1 MGPRAR
7 WGMLTAALLLAGSS
21 SARADDDR
29 ANREAEARFKEG
41 LSRVKNKDYEAA
53 RLSFEQAYAVL
64 HRPLILWNLAL
75 SEEKTG
81 HPLDALAHFRQVARD
96 APVDADRA
104 SAQKHVDTLLGQ
116 LSRIDVQAPA
126 GTVLGLDGGD
136 ASWTA
141 PLTDPLDVMPGHHV
155 VAAKMSGGGTKSS
168 EVDAVAGQV
177 AHVSFVADP
186 GPIAFAVPL
195 PATATA
201 PAATAP
207 PPATASAGTDALAS
221 PPPDEPPKPFWGPRT
236 VTATVFVGAAA
247 VAAGFGAA
255 FGISSQNNKTAVS
268 TFQKEH
274 PSQSFCVPVAGK
286 ALPSDCGPWN
296 DAVNAQNRDAEISD
310 ALYFTAGALALGAA
324 VSWFFWPKPGHV
336 KTTWVLPE
344 VGPERAGIEAGGRF

>member
-7 WGMLTAALLLAGSS
+7 WGVLTAALVLVGSS
-21 SARADDDR
+21 PARADDDR

-81 HPLDALAHFRQVARD
+81 HPLDALAHFRQVAHD
-96 APVDADRA
+96 APADADRA

-136 ASWTA
+136 GSWTA

-186 GPIAFAVPL
+186 VQVAFAVPL
-195 PATATA
+195 PATGTA
-201 PAATAP
+201 APATAP
-207 PPATASAGTDALAS
+207 PPATDPLAS
-221 PPPDEPPKPFWGPRT
+221 PPPDEAPKPFWGPRT
-236 VTATVFVGAAA
+236 VTATVFVGAAV
-247 VAAGFGAA
+247 VAGGFGAA
-255 FGISSQNNKTAVS
+255 FGIASQNNKTAVS
-268 TFQKEH
+268 TFQKQH
-274 PSQSFCVPVAGK
+274 PSQSYCEPVPGK
-286 ALPSDCGPWN
+286 SLSSDCGPWN
-296 DAVNAQNRDAEISD
+296 NAVNAQNRDAELSD
-310 ALYFTAGALALGAA
+310 ALYFTAGALALGAV
-324 VSWFFWPKPGHV
+324 VSWFFWPKPGHA
-336 KTTWVLPE
+336 KTTWVVPD

>member
-7 WGMLTAALLLAGSS
+7 WGMLTAALVLAGSS

-81 HPLDALAHFRQVARD
+81 HPLDALAHFRQVAHD

-126 GTVLGLDGGD
+126 GTVLALDGAD

-155 VAAKMSGGGTKSS
+155 VAAKMAGGGTKSS

-186 GPIAFAVPL
+186 PQVAFVVPL
-195 PATATA
+195 PAAGTAPTATPA
-201 PAATAP
+201 PAATEVQAP
-207 PPATASAGTDALAS
+207 L
-221 PPPDEPPKPFWGPRT
+221 PPDETRQSFWTART
-236 VTATVFVGAAA
+236 VTATVFAGAA
-247 VAAGFGAA
+247 VAAGGFGAA
-255 FGISSQNNKTAVS
+255 FGIASQNNKTAVS

-274 PSQSFCVPVAGK
+274 PSRSFCESVPGK
-286 ALPSDCGPWN
+286 SLPGDCGPWN
-296 DAVNAQNRDAEISD
+296 DAVNAQNRDAELSD
-310 ALYFTAGALALGAA
+310 ALYFTAGALALGAV
-324 VSWFFWPKPGHV
+324 VSWFFWPKAGHA
-336 KTTWVLPE
+336 KTAWVLPE
-344 VGPERAGIEAGGRF
+344 VGPERAGIEAAGSF